1 MIALGGFCFFLLADL
16 FFLQSVLSRLGDRAF
31 TYFEEEE
38 EEEASECVG
47 VGDSG
52 GDCGGD
58 ALSGSLF
65 LLCLFF
71 SWLLHWKGAE
81 FQRRC
86 RNLLCPE
93 LYRKQFGNVC
103 AGVVR
108 IQGVLT

>member
-1 MIALGGFCFFLLADL
+1 MFFSACRFVFFLSPGFQD
-16 FFLQSVLSRLGDRAF
+16 SVIGLLR
-31 TYFEEEE
+31 TVKKKKKK
-38 EEEASECVG
+38 ECG

-52 GDCGGD
+52 GDCGGG

-81 FQRRC
+81 FQRLC

-103 AGVVR
+103 AGWCADRESVDLA
-108 IQGVLT
+108 QF

>member
-1 MIALGGFCFFLLADL
+1 MHWGVFVFFCLQIC
-16 FFLQSVLSRLGDRAF
+16 FFLQSGLSRLGDRAF
-31 TYFEEEE
+31 TYCEEE